1 VRNNV
6 FFLGIA
12 VIQCE
17 YSDIAGEMLRILAQK
32 CRQKCAKIW
41 VSIKTYRRNS
51 GKRVYLHNKKLVLKL
66 DAPAIM
72 LQSQLYI
79 ETATGRKI
87 AVMDMDADGCVVIIQ
102 TTGGKEIV
110 RMSGKELSKPRVI
123 AAFYASMME
132 EYGAF
137 LSACQVS
144 QITAEAL
151 GVHPGHVRK
160 CVKQLHESIKRQK
173 QNKARRRFR
182 GIATYAKA

>member
-6 FFLGIA
+6 FFGGIA

-41 VSIKTYRRNS
+41 VSIKTYRGNS

-87 AVMDMDADGCVVIIQ
+87 GVMDVDDCVVIIQ
-102 TTGGKEIV
+102 TTSGEEIV

-132 EYGAF
+132 KHGAF

-182 GIATYAKA
+182 GIVTYAKA

>member
-1 VRNNV
+1 
-6 FFLGIA
+6 
-12 VIQCE
+12 
-17 YSDIAGEMLRILAQK
+17 
-32 CRQKCAKIW
+32 
-41 VSIKTYRRNS
+41 
-51 GKRVYLHNKKLVLKL
+51 
-66 DAPAIM
+66 M

-87 AVMDMDADGCVVIIQ
+87 GVMDVDDCVVIIQ
-102 TTGGKEIV
+102 TTSGEEIV

-132 EYGAF
+132 KHGAF

-182 GIATYAKA
+182 GIVTYAKA